1 MLAAAIFGISF
12 TAQAITVPISNKPLT
27 GVTIAHGPNIT
38 LTPSVEHPTAGAAYS
53 DNSFMFDGY
62 PTLRI
67 SQQNQWKTRYLGYF
81 DNTKCYKF
89 YDYNSNADNGYFAVS
104 SVATTDSYGRVG
116 LCSGNDEEYSGN
128 FLNWATMSALDIFR
142 YTLTGGNRARGIG
155 NSPANYQAGD
165 SPTETFLRR
174 AYVNTST
181 NGANQYRLRY
191 RGIELGRNP
200 SAQDLAF
207 LKRIIPASMVDSFAT
222 TNTTAGLP
230 RALGFRYHPVVPGSQ
245 RPHALVGANVPL
257 DYSNRIFFLNE
268 GFYVTPVRFTTNEVI
283 YQDRN
288 VINVGA
294 APSSVRSIVQKAAD
308 ASRGKPNVTGYR
320 LPVVV
325 QVCNPASAGG
335 AAGLPSAC
343 RAYGSHYK
351 PEGLMQQYGRG
362 DGPDSRPARFA
373 VFGYQ
378 LTSTNDVSGG
388 VLRTRMKYLDRTQSE
403 NGITY
408 GKEWDERTG
417 VLAVNP
423 DPEDAR
429 KTNVSNSG
437 AINYINKFGDV
448 GRYKGLDTA
457 AELFYTA

>member
-1 MLAAAIFGISF
+1 
-12 TAQAITVPISNKPLT
+12 
-27 GVTIAHGPNIT
+27 
-38 LTPSVEHPTAGAAYS
+38 
-53 DNSFMFDGY
+53 
-62 PTLRI
+62 
-67 SQQNQWKTRYLGYF
+67 
-81 DNTKCYKF
+81 
-89 YDYNSNADNGYFAVS
+89 
-104 SVATTDSYGRVG
+104 
-116 LCSGNDEEYSGN
+116 
-128 FLNWATMSALDIFR
+128 MSALDIFR

-155 NSPANYQAGD
+155 NSPTNYQAGD

-174 AYVNTST
+174 AYVNKNS
-181 NGANQYRLRY
+181 NGDGQYRLRY
-191 RGIELGRNP
+191 RGIELGHNP

-230 RALGFRYHPVVPGSQ
+230 RALGFRYHPVVPG
-245 RPHALVGANVPL
+245 RKTPHQLVDANVPL
-257 DYSNRIFFLNE
+257 AYNNRIFFLNE
-268 GFYVTPVRFTTNEVI
+268 GFYVTPVRFTRDEVI

-288 VINVGA
+288 AINVGA
-294 APSSVRSIVQKAAD
+294 APSSVHSIVQKAAD
-308 ASRGKPNVTGYR
+308 ASRSKPNVTGYR

-335 AAGLPSAC
+335 VAGLPSAC

-373 VFGYQ
+373 VVSYQ
-378 LTSTNDVSGG
+378 LNYSNDVSGG

-429 KTNVSNSG
+429 KVNVSNSG
-437 AINYINKFGDV
+437 AINYINKFGDA
-448 GRYKGLDTA
+448 GNYKGLDTA
-457 AELFYTA
+457 AELFYTAQRYLRHKGMPAYYEQTQRRYGINPTTADGFPMIYDWDDPLTRGLASRDEAQCRSNTMILIGDTFTHDEKDLPNFGPRSGV